1 MLLIAFYL
9 FFIVSIGENTATE
22 SMQRISVVNE
32 SVWEITSIQ
41 VSEVGKNDWSE
52 NLLSDNHWLV
62 AGGGA
67 VIIKTKCGIYDVK
80 LIDTDKHQCIIK
92 QIDICGNSQ
101 SLLITDK
108 NISPCLFN

>member
-1 MLLIAFYL
+1 MLLIAFY
-9 FFIVSIGENTATE
+9 FFIVSISNNTTVE
-22 SMQRISVVNE
+22 SVQRISVVNE
-32 SVWEITSIQ
+32 SVWEITSIH

-67 VIIKTKCGIYDVK
+67 VIIKTRCGIYDVK

-108 NISPCLFN
+108 NISPCLSN